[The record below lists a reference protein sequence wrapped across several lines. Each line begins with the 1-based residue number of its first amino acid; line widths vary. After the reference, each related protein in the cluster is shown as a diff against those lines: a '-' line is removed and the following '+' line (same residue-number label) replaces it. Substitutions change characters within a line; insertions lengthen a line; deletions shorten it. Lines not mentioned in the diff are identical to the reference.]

1 MLLALALV
9 LSMMPVALA
18 DTTIDGTAKR
28 GIKAKDVGLNEVVD
42 GVSPTTGLDLN
53 DMEKPD
59 GFAGLAITGRY
70 LPMLVQIDTYD
81 GGVSEMAPWGATY
94 PDIIYETPLHSSGF
108 TRLTFL
114 FSDLIPDSV
123 GPVRSARVGH
133 AVLREEWDA
142 GFLFYGMQT
151 YAKANVKDV
160 FKKYGASKKGV
171 LFSGLVSSGK
181 AWKQY
186 YTRRSGIAAPH
197 DEEVPY
203 EDRDTQEHLA
213 FSNLIVQHTTVE
225 WVRSDAPLTNHI
237 GAGNA
242 DIFMGGRYIAGYWK
256 HDSAQSRTV
265 FYDENGDEIQLQRG
279 KTFISIVPTDVVV
292 SYK

>member
-1 MLLALALV
+1 MWV
-9 LSMMPVALA
+9 TRCCVRN
-18 DTTIDGTAKR
+18 GT
-28 GIKAKDVGLNEVVD
+28 
-42 GVSPTTGLDLN
+42 
-53 DMEKPD
+53 
-59 GFAGLAITGRY
+59 
-70 LPMLVQIDTYD
+70 
-81 GGVSEMAPWGATY
+81 
-94 PDIIYETPLHSSGF
+94 
-108 TRLTFL
+108 
-114 FSDLIPDSV
+114 
-123 GPVRSARVGH
+123 
-133 AVLREEWDA
+133 
-142 GFLFYGMQT
+142 QT

-197 DEEVPY
+197 NVDANVAAMSELVPASHEAPNHAFLFTDELPTAGEAAEEITINWGAVKYNSRFTYDADSNLYYRYMLMKDDEEVPY

-237 GAGNA
+237 GEGNA

-279 KTFISIVPTDVVV
+279 KTFISIVPADVVV